1 MSPKEGFFDLPAPLL
16 TAVGTVLGF
25 ALLGGLDYNQQNSLG
40 NWLMLIAQILETSS
54 AQGQLLAANQQ
65 SAASPQSADTAAR
78 LEALEQQLKALQS
91 RLEGMD
97 GTAAKSPTPPP
108 TAPTGAEK

>member
-1 MSPKEGFFDLPAPLL
+1 MASKEGFFDLPAPLL

-54 AQGQLLAANQQ
+54 AQGQLLAANQSNNNNASASAQ
-65 SAASPQSADTAAR
+65 SPDLTAR
-78 LEALEQQLKALQS
+78 LTALEQQLQAIQT
-91 RLEGMD
+91 RLEQLE
-97 GTAAKSPTPPP
+97 PPEQ
-108 TAPTGAEK
+108 G

>member
-1 MSPKEGFFDLPAPLL
+1 MPQKEGFFDLPAPLL

-65 SAASPQSADTAAR
+65 SASPQSPEIAAR
-78 LEALEQQLKALQS
+78 LDALERQLKTLQS
-91 RLEGMD
+91 RLDGLRETGEGQGQM
-97 GTAAKSPTPPP
+97 
-108 TAPTGAEK
+108 

>member
-65 SAASPQSADTAAR
+65 STSSQTPEIAAR
-78 LEALEQQLKALQS
+78 LEELERQFKALQA
-91 RLEGMD
+91 RIDGLRENGEGK
-97 GTAAKSPTPPP
+97 GQL
-108 TAPTGAEK
+108 

>member
-65 SAASPQSADTAAR
+65 SASSSPNPEIAAK
-78 LEALEQQLKALQS
+78 LEELERQLKTLQS
-91 RLEGMD
+91 RLDGLRETGEGKGQM
-97 GTAAKSPTPPP
+97 
-108 TAPTGAEK
+108 